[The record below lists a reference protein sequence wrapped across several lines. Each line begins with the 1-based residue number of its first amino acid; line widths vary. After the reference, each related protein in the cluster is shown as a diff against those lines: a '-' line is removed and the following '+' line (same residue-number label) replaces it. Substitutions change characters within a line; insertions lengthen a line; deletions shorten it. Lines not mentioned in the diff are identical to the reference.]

1 MDHRKLSIGL
11 GLVVAFLAGC
21 VVHQALG
28 VAVPAARAGTAP
40 TRWEYSC
47 ANVAVHITET
57 MNRFGVEGWELAAA
71 AGFGWSQGF
80 GSTHETM
87 IWCFKRPLG

>member
-21 VVHQALG
+21 VLQQTLG

-40 TRWEYSC
+40 ARWEYAC
-47 ANVAVHITET
+47 VNVAERVSET
-57 MNRFGVEGWELAAA
+57 MNKFGAQGWELAAA
-71 AGFGWSQGF
+71 SGLAW
-80 GSTHETM
+80 GSGLFKERDM

>member
-1 MDHRKLSIGL
+1 MDHRKLSIAL

-28 VAVPAARAGTAP
+28 DAVPKARAGTAP
-40 TRWEYSC
+40 ARWEYVC
-47 ANVAVHITET
+47 VNVTEHVSET
-57 MNRFGVEGWELAAA
+57 MNKFGAEGWELAAA
-71 AGFGWSQGF
+71 SGLAW
-80 GSTHETM
+80 GSGLFKERDM